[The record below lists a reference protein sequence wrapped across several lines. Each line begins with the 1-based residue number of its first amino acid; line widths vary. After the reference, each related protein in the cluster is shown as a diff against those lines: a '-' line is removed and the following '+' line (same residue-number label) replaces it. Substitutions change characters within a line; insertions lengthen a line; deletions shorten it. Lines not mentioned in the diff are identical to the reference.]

1 MPSSNKFS
9 SDINT
14 YLKDLKSIVKLALEE
29 DIRSGDV
36 NALLIKN
43 LVGAKNA
50 KHRVRFVFLQMKARY
65 QSL

>member
-1 MPSSNKFS
+1 MSEENLFELG
-9 SDINT
+9 INQA
-14 YLKDLKSIVKLALEE
+14 V
-29 DIRSGDV
+29 
-36 NALLIKN
+36 LIKN